1 MAQLEHITPDQ
12 IAQYGVVAAPDR
24 LTGRAQDNKAI
35 FDRLVRE
42 LVALVVN
49 DIIDRTNELLIA
61 EDTREEN
68 EADRIAAENLRVQAE
83 NLRVQA
89 ENIRVENEQSRVQ
102 AEASRVA
109 AELLRVQ
116 AESLRV
122 SAEQSRVSAEAER
135 EAAEALRESTT
146 SGIVVRATEQAEAA
160 ERSATRALNA
170 EQGASNYERAAGE
183 SAANAAAFSQNAKNF
198 ASDAESSSA
207 DAEASAIAAA
217 ESVKRSPYID
227 PNKKTWFV
235 WDSNTGAFVDTGI
248 VAEGQSGIEADGL
261 WGVYVDEEGFLVVT
275 YTGDDPPPLS
285 ISDDGYLVYTLN
297 GQEIRVGKTVG
308 PEGPAGPQG
317 SQGPAG
323 AAGQSAYEA
332 AQAGGYAGTQQE
344 FYSDLAQLKDG
355 PFLPQSGGRVTTLSI
370 QGLNLHNEPVDWDG
384 TGSAIQDTAF
394 LEANGPLIVYG
405 TEKVRIGSM
414 DSQNPAGLSGFEFSP
429 GSVSLTEDL
438 NAAGSGITNLKPP
451 SANRDAATKEYVD
464 QAVSGG
470 SGADGGY
477 YIPFVEE
484 NGDLSWTA
492 TKLDMPDVP
501 VVNIMG
507 KPGKTPVRGTDYWTE
522 ADKEEIVTEVLEQV
536 DPGGGGGSYVLPAAT
551 ADALGGVKAD
561 PATDTDTQP
570 VRIGQD
576 NKLYTAPGGGGEGS
590 EMEFINSMT
599 LDQAVTSGRIDV
611 DTTGQPFVLSEAIA
625 TVKLPKGEMLNNPVY
640 YWYFTADTK
649 FYINQSIGNG
659 NDFSLI
665 AEGNASIGYIKLYY
679 TSVYSGTPGIYAS
692 LVEVNQN
699 ITMFRFANFDGV
711 PLPAGTAI
719 SLYGK
724 RKAV

>member
-1 MAQLEHITPDQ
+1 MAQLEHITPEQ
-12 IAQYGVVAAPDR
+12 VAQYGVVAAPDR
-24 LTGRAQDNKAI
+24 LTGKAQDNKAI

-42 LVALVVN
+42 LVVTVVN
-49 DIIDRTNELLIA
+49 DIIDKTNELLTA
-61 EDTREEN
+61 EDVREEN
-68 EADRIAAENLRVQAE
+68 ESERIAAENLRVEAE
-83 NLRVQA
+83 NLRAQA
-89 ENIRVENEQSRVQ
+89 ESIRVENEQARVQ
-102 AEASRVA
+102 AEAARVA

-116 AESLRV
+116 AENLRA
-122 SAEQSRVSAEAER
+122 SAENARNTAETAR
-135 EAAEALRESTT
+135 EEAEALRESTT
-146 SGIVVRATEQAEAA
+146 NGIVVRATQQAEAA
-160 ERSATRALNA
+160 EQSATRASNF
-170 EQGASNYERAAGE
+170 EQEAAGYSRSAAE
-183 SAANAAAFSQNAKNF
+183 SAASASQSASNAAQ
-198 ASDAESSSA
+198 SA
-207 DAEASAIAAA
+207 QGAGNSAGSAEASANAALQA
-217 ESVKRSPYID
+217 VNRYPRINPD
-227 PNKKTWFV
+227 TMTWLV
-235 WDSNTGAFVDTGI
+235 WDTAQGVFVDTGI
-248 VAEGQSGIEADGL
+248 VAEGKNGIEADGL

-370 QGLNLHNEPVDWDG
+370 QGLNLYNEPVDWDG

-625 TVKLPKGEMLNNPVY
+625 TVKLTKGETLNNPMY

-649 FYINQSIGNG
+649 FYVNQSIGNG
-659 NDFSLI
+659 NGFSLI

-679 TSVYSGTPGIYAS
+679 TNINSVAS
-692 LVEVNQN
+692 SIRANLVEVNQN